1 MSRRSC
7 TDKIKLSSYDEMFG
21 AGNEVKVEVVG
32 EQIKDVALSELH
44 PFKNHPFKVLDD
56 DKMEEMVE
64 SVKQYGILVPAIVRE
79 RAEGGYEL
87 ISGHRRHHAATL
99 AGLETMPV
107 MIKAC
112 NDDEATVIMVDANIQ
127 REDISISE
135 KAKAYR
141 MKYDAMKHQGASG
154 GLSLA
159 EMSETAGE
167 SSKTI
172 QRLIYLSNLTD
183 ELLNLI
189 DSKKIGI
196 AQGVDLSFLSVKEQE
211 VVLRVM
217 EKTGIF
223 INMEQSARI
232 KNAVKE
238 GLFNEQWLLEILSY
252 KKPPV
257 RKVVFNQNK
266 LDSYFEPNMTNEDIE
281 GIIVKLLD
289 EWKAKGGQD

>member
-21 AGNEVKVEVVG
+21 ADNKVKVEVVG

-44 PFKNHPFKVLDD
+44 PFNNHPFKVLDD

-257 RKVVFNQNK
+257 RKVVFDQNK

>member
-1 MSRRSC
+1 
-7 TDKIKLSSYDEMFG
+7 
-21 AGNEVKVEVVG
+21 
-32 EQIKDVALSELH
+32 
-44 PFKNHPFKVLDD
+44 
-56 DKMEEMVE
+56 
-64 SVKQYGILVPAIVRE
+64 
-79 RAEGGYEL
+79 
-87 ISGHRRHHAATL
+87 
-99 AGLETMPV
+99 
-107 MIKAC
+107 
-112 NDDEATVIMVDANIQ
+112 
-127 REDISISE
+127 
-135 KAKAYR
+135 

>member
-1 MSRRSC
+1 MSKRNLGER
-7 TDKIKLSSYDEMFG
+7 IKLQSYGDMFG
-21 AGNEVKVEVVG
+21 EETENEVVVS
-32 EQIKDVALSELH
+32 EQIKDVALTELH
-44 PFKNHPFKVLDD
+44 TFKNHPFKVSDD
-56 DKMEEMVE
+56 EKMEEMVE
-64 SVKQYGILVPAIVRE
+64 SVKQYGILVPAIARE

-107 MIKAC
+107 MIKDC
-112 NDDEATVIMVDANIQ
+112 SDDEATVIMVDANIQ

-154 GLSLA
+154 GITLD

-167 SSKTI
+167 SRKTI
-172 QRLIYLSNLTD
+172 QRLICISNLSD
-183 ELLNLI
+183 EYLELI
-189 DSKKIGI
+189 DSKKLGI
-196 AQGVDLSFLSVKEQE
+196 AQGIDLSYIAEDE
-211 VVLRVM
+211 REIVLKVM
-217 EKTGIF
+217 KDMGIM

-232 KNAVKE
+232 KNASKE
-238 GLFNEQWLLEILSY
+238 GLFNEQWLREILNY
-252 KKPPV
+252 KKPAV
-257 RKVVFNQNK
+257 RKVVFNQSR

-289 EWKAKGGQD
+289 EWKAKGGRD

>member
-21 AGNEVKVEVVG
+21 ADDEVKVEVVG
-32 EQIKDVALSELH
+32 EQIKDVTLSELH

-141 MKYDAMKHQGASG
+141 MKMDAMKHQGASG